1 MRFQTLIMIMA
12 AVAALVLNAPDA
24 NAQPTGSISGV
35 VLSPTGEAASDAEVR
50 IVALGRVA
58 AVDREGR
65 FTFENVPAGEYLIQ
79 TSSPRH
85 GEAVERVTVDEG
97 ATIEVT
103 ITASALFHV
112 DDIVVTAGPQGLRR
126 SELLQPANVL
136 SGRKLA
142 DRQQPQLGDAL
153 AREPGM
159 NATYFGPGSSR
170 PVIRGLQGDRV
181 RVLESG
187 IGTGDASNNSPDH
200 AVTVEPSTALRI
212 EVLRGPAT
220 LIYGGSA
227 IGGIVNVIDGRIP
240 FELPTRPFSGFVE
253 GLAGSVANELNGKV
267 VLNGAAGRV
276 AFHGSFLGRHT
287 GDYSIPGFADVD
299 HDHEPEEGEHLEDGG
314 HEKEEAFGVLSNS
327 AIKTLRGDVGV
338 SWIGENGYLGVSFS
352 GYASDYGIP
361 VHGAHGEGD
370 ELAEGGAHAEGE
382 HDAGDGISIDLDNR
396 RFDFAGAWRFS
407 GFFEELRGRAGF
419 NDYRHFELLG
429 EEAMSRIDSERF
441 EARIEA
447 QHKIA
452 RPLDGT
458 FGFQY
463 FDRDFGAA
471 GDEAFAPPT
480 DTKNWAL
487 FLYERIA
494 AAGDRLNF
502 EVGARYESQDV
513 RELSSDFQRDFGSVS
528 ASGGVNWR
536 ATDPVGFYLSLGRN
550 AKFPSAEQLFSD
562 GPHPATQQFEIGD
575 PTLTTESSVNLDVA
589 IQAIQGPVTGSAT
602 FFVNDFNDFIYQNL
616 TGEEKDGLPVAAW
629 TQDDARFTGFEI
641 EADIEVFHRDAHH
654 VVLRGWTDYVRAEL
668 TATNEPVPRM
678 PPLRFG
684 GGVHYDQSRW
694 RARVDVLRAT
704 GQDRISENETPT
716 AGYTM
721 LDASVG
727 YRFFTGGLVHD
738 VSLAGTNLTDE
749 LARNSVSF
757 IKDQAPLPG
766 RDVRIVYRLSF

>member
-1 MRFQTLIMIMA
+1 MIIA
-12 AVAALVLNAPDA
+12 GGAALLLNAPDVG
-24 NAQPTGSISGV
+24 AQEGSISGV
-35 VLSPTGEAASDAEVR
+35 VLSPTGEAATDAEVR
-50 IVALGRVA
+50 IVVLGRVA
-58 AVDREGR
+58 EVDRAGR
-65 FTFENVPAGEYLIQ
+65 FAFENVPVGQYLIQ
-79 TSSPRH
+79 ALSPRH
-85 GEAVERVTVDEG
+85 GAAVERVAVDAG
-97 ATIEVT
+97 ATMEVT
-103 ITASALFHV
+103 ITCSVLFHV
-112 DDIVVTAGPQGLRR
+112 DDIIVTAGPQGLKR

-136 SGRKLA
+136 SGRKLT

-153 AREPGM
+153 AREPGI

-187 IGTGDASNNSPDH
+187 IGTGDASDNSPDH
-200 AVTVEPSTALRI
+200 AVAVEPSTALRI

-253 GLAGSVANELNGKV
+253 GLVGSVANELNGKV
-267 VLNGAAGRV
+267 VLNAAAGRV

-287 GDYSIPGFADVD
+287 GDYSIPGFADAD
-299 HDHEPEEGEHLEDGG
+299 HDHEQEDG
-314 HEKEEAFGVLSNS
+314 EVASGVLSNS

-338 SWIGENGYLGVSFS
+338 SWIGQNGYLGVALS

-361 VHGAHGEGD
+361 VHGDHEHEEEGD
-370 ELAEGGAHAEGE
+370 V
-382 HDAGDGISIDLDNR
+382 SIDLDNR
-396 RFDFAGAWRFS
+396 RFDFAGAWRFA
-407 GFFEELRGRAGF
+407 GFFQELRGRAGF

-429 EEAMSRIDSERF
+429 EEPMSVIDNERF

-463 FDRDFGAA
+463 FDRDFGAT
-471 GDEAFAPPT
+471 GEEAFAPPT
-480 DTKNWAL
+480 DTKNWAA

-494 AAGDRLNF
+494 TAGDRLSI
-502 EVGARYESQDV
+502 EVGARYESQAVHDLASGLQ
-513 RELSSDFQRDFGSVS
+513 REFGNASVS
-528 ASGGVNWR
+528 GGANWR

-562 GPHPATQQFEIGD
+562 GPHPATRQFEVGD
-575 PTLTTESSVNLDVA
+575 PTLKTESSLNLDVA
-589 IQAIQGPVTGSAT
+589 VQAIQGPVTGSAT
-602 FFVNDFNDFIYQNL
+602 FFVNSFKNFIYQKL
-616 TGEEKDGLPVAAW
+616 TGEEEDGLPVAAW
-629 TQDDARFTGFEI
+629 TQEDARFSGFEI
-641 EADIEVFHRDAHH
+641 EADVEVFHRSTNHII
-654 VVLRGWTDYVRAEL
+654 LRGWTDYVRAEL
-668 TATNEPVPRM
+668 TRTEEPVPRM

-684 GGVHYDQSRW
+684 GGVRYDESRW
-694 RARVDVLRAT
+694 RVRVDVLRAT
-704 GQDRISENETPT
+704 EQDRISENETPT
-716 AGYTM
+716 PGYTM
-721 LDASVG
+721 LDASVA

-738 VSLAGTNLTDE
+738 VSLLGTNLTDE
-749 LARNSVSF
+749 LARNSISF